1 MSTKNL
7 APIFSF
13 LRDCYLFSSLAGSPL
28 WRVGLRVFP
37 SVLHTPWAPPIQ
49 GNHTHL
55 GAKANVRHLFC
66 NPHLQFFWIPFE
78 TLLLGCHIWN
88 RLWDMVAIFKWRFE
102 KKKTRKPTKRISM
115 KLILK
120 FKSITVLTLEQMRK
134 QTGKPFAEYSFMQN
148 WGGGMS
154 QLLKLAQR

>member
-1 MSTKNL
+1 
-7 APIFSF
+7 
-13 LRDCYLFSSLAGSPL
+13 
-28 WRVGLRVFP
+28 
-37 SVLHTPWAPPIQ
+37 
-49 GNHTHL
+49 
-55 GAKANVRHLFC
+55 
-66 NPHLQFFWIPFE
+66 
-78 TLLLGCHIWN
+78 
-88 RLWDMVAIFKWRFE
+88 
-102 KKKTRKPTKRISM
+102 M